1 LGSLGRQ
8 IDRDVER
15 VRHINRD
22 WRLHLLSALLGK
34 IPKKAFIIAKS
45 VGRKPQQQ
53 KDGDM
58 HERLIIMDGS
68 VRGQVFEL
76 PERDLL
82 SLGRDFQN
90 GIVVPDPGIS

>member
-1 LGSLGRQ
+1 
-8 IDRDVER
+8 
-15 VRHINRD
+15 
-22 WRLHLLSALLGK
+22 
-34 IPKKAFIIAKS
+34 
-45 VGRKPQQQ
+45 
-53 KDGDM
+53 M